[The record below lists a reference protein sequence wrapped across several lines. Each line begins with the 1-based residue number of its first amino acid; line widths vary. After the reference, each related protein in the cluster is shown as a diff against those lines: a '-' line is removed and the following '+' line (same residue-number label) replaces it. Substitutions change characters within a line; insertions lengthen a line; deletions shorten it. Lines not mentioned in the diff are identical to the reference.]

1 MLAVGLLV
9 VEDLLTR
16 MALLQLVL
24 VEALVDFLMALPQ
37 MMAMQEQM
45 V

>member
-9 VEDLLTR
+9 VEDLFT
-16 MALLQLVL
+16 LLVQIQLVL

>member
-1 MLAVGLLV
+1 MLAEVLLV
-9 VEDLLTR
+9 EEDLLTR